1 MAALLAVVAFVVALV
16 FQLAGVA
23 FGDFNYVSVALI
35 GLTLLA
41 LHSTAVLG
49 AVRLNKGG

>member
-23 FGDFNYVSVALI
+23 FGDFDYVSVALI
-35 GLTLLA
+35 GLTLAA
-41 LHSTAVLG
+41 LHLAGV
-49 AVRLNKGG
+49 GGGWRRSP